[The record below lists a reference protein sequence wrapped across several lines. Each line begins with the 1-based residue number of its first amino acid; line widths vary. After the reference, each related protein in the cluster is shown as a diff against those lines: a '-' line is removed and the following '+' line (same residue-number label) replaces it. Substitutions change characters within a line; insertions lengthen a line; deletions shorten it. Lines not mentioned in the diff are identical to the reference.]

1 MITVASNGKALEA
14 AESAAAEDPIDVET
28 ISSRTASVLAMKMGT
43 STREDMDSTMPAIVG
58 HLNLLLCEDLGADS
72 DREVRALIRKG
83 YTLIDPSRRP
93 TERTPSFGA
102 FLYLRDVALLTR
114 RLLWIYTER
123 NGLSAP

>member
-1 MITVASNGKALEA
+1 MTVASIGKAPGA

-43 STREDMDSTMPAIVG
+43 STREDMDSAMPAIVG
-58 HLNLLLCEDLGADS
+58 HLNLLLCEDLGADR
-72 DREVRALIRKG
+72 DQEVRALIRKG
-83 YTLIDPSRRP
+83 YTLIDPSKRP
-93 TERTPSFGA
+93 AEGTPSFGA

-123 NGLSAP
+123 NGLGAP